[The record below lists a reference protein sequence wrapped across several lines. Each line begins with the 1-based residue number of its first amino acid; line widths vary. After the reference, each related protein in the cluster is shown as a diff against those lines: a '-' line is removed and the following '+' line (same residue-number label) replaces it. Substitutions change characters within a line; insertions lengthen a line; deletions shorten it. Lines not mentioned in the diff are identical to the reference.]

1 MDTWCIRHRE
11 DWVNDRDIIFEV
23 HWPQQHF
30 NLSWLAE
37 GRSNNQREEDWKSS
51 GSPPNAHHHSV
62 HTGDQRRNTGAII
75 SLSGLCVH
83 LVGKSLWQ
91 YFLSVF
97 HFFLFISPLFSVCS
111 CLYLPLQETPGFT
124 LHLFTSSAFSLFFFS
139 FPYLSLCCRSS
150 LLSRSVSFCLLL
162 RSFFLLELLLLLL
175 EKITSHELT
184 HLYLDFFLSITFN
197 PQSYPVTMLWLC
209 IKV

>member
-1 MDTWCIRHRE
+1 MKKQWLTSECTPSLCSYRRSEKKYWCYH
-11 DWVNDRDIIFEV
+11 
-23 HWPQQHF
+23 
-30 NLSWLAE
+30 LSFRTVCAF
-37 GRSNNQREEDWKSS
+37 GWK
-51 GSPPNAHHHSV
+51 
-62 HTGDQRRNTGAII
+62 
-75 SLSGLCVH
+75 
-83 LVGKSLWQ
+83 KS
-91 YFLSVF
+91 LSVF

-139 FPYLSLCCRSS
+139 FPYLSLCRRSS

-197 PQSYPVTMLWLC
+197 PQSYPVTML
-209 IKV
+209 